1 MEQLEFDFPRPYVS
15 LTGDSLLSPIK
26 TPRLGFATNC
36 PQELIHRVLRAMS
49 AGLITVEDYQGN
61 KLKVKI

>member
-1 MEQLEFDFPRPYVS
+1 MEQLEFDFPKPYVQI
-15 LTGDSLLSPIK
+15 TGNSLLSPIK
-26 TPRLGFATNC
+26 TPRIGFSTAC
-36 PQELIHRVLRAMS
+36 PQELVHRVLRAMS